1 MHAAGELSPDGELGM
16 NIDSQTELA
25 ISELFLALATVS
37 LVVTT
42 IVLHRRDVRRK
53 DREDE
58 RKQAEKISGWLID
71 DQPAPT
77 EPTTVL
83 YLSLVMNNA
92 SDELIYNLV
101 ASIVTAQ
108 SGTRIGDSRIDFRT
122 FVGRLPPGRWQYR
135 IPYGGHGMSKRFSVE
150 LAFEDSAGR
159 SWLRTGK
166 GKLEKKSKP
175 PLELYGIDP
184 PVSWEMP

>member
-83 YLSLVMNNA
+83 YLSLVMNND

-108 SGTRIGDSRIDFRT
+108 SGTRIGNHEA
-122 FVGRLPPGRWQYR
+122 P
-135 IPYGGHGMSKRFSVE
+135 
-150 LAFEDSAGR
+150 A
-159 SWLRTGK
+159 
-166 GKLEKKSKP
+166 
-175 PLELYGIDP
+175 
-184 PVSWEMP
+184 